1 LGVSTNMRG
10 NVGVGLGF
18 GMTVVSSTKDEKIK
32 RMQSII
38 TNQESRIKYLEEQM
52 KKIMKK

>member
-1 LGVSTNMRG
+1 
-10 NVGVGLGF
+10 
-18 GMTVVSSTKDEKIK
+18 MTVVSSTKDEKIK